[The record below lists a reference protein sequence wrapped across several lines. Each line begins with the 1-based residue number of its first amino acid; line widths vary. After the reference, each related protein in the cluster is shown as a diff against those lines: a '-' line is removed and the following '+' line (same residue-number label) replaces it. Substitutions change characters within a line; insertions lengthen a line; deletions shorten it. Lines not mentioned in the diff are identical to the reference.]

1 MSNTKFTT
9 ALGDRIKKDMFF
21 GTSADFPQIIELKLT
36 QIVPN
41 PDQPRKTFQEESLAE
56 LADSIQ
62 QHGLIQPITVKHHD
76 EDDDTYLLVAGER
89 RFRAFER
96 LGRDTIPAIIT
107 TGNAEEIALIEN
119 IQREDLNALEE
130 AEALER
136 MMERH
141 RYTQEQLGQIV
152 GKSQTNISK
161 ALGILT
167 LPETIKAE
175 YRIQPSIGKWMLIEI
190 AHMKSEA
197 EQVATWNAV
206 KEGRLATVKTVKAAR
221 FAHKPTLPKPPV
233 ILAMKTGQ
241 RFLKALDDLR
251 TPHRIALSD
260 EEYRALEALKDK
272 ITVMLDTLAPENPES
287 PSQGGI

>member
-1 MSNTKFTT
+1 MSQPKFTT
-9 ALGDRIKKDMFF
+9 ALGDRMKKDLFF

-56 LADSIQ
+56 LADSIK
-62 QHGLIQPITVKHHD
+62 QHGLIQPITVQHRD
-76 EDDDTYLLVAGER
+76 EEADTYLLVAGER

-119 IQREDLNALEE
+119 IQREDLNPLEE

-141 RYTQEQLGQIV
+141 RYTQEQLGQII
-152 GKSQTNISK
+152 GKSQANVSK

-175 YRIQPSIGKWMLIEI
+175 YRTQPLIGKWVLIEI
-190 AHMKSEA
+190 ARMKSEA
-197 EQVATWNAV
+197 DQLAAWNAV
-206 KEGRLATVKTVKAAR
+206 KEGHLTTVKTVKAAR
-221 FAHKPTLPKPPV
+221 LVHKPTSPETLV
-233 ILAMKTGQ
+233 VTAMKNGK
-241 RFLKALDDLR
+241 RFLKSLDDLKNPQR
-251 TPHRIALSD
+251 VALTD
-260 EEYRALEALKDK
+260 QDYRAL
-272 ITVMLDTLAPENPES
+272 DTLKNEIVALLAAITPENSEDR
-287 PSQGGI
+287 I

>member
-1 MSNTKFTT
+1 MSQPKFTT
-9 ALGDRIKKDMFF
+9 AVGDRMKKDMFF

-56 LADSIQ
+56 LADSIK
-62 QHGLIQPITVKHHD
+62 QHGLIQPITVQHRD
-76 EDDDTYLLVAGER
+76 EDADTYLLVAGER

-119 IQREDLNALEE
+119 IQREDLNPLEE

-141 RYTQEQLGQIV
+141 RYTQEQLGQII
-152 GKSQTNISK
+152 GKSQANVSK

-175 YRIQPSIGKWMLIEI
+175 YRTQPLIGKWVLIEI
-190 AHMKSEA
+190 ARIKSEA
-197 EQVATWNAV
+197 DQMAVWNAV
-206 KEGRLATVKTVKAAR
+206 KEGHLTTVKTVKATR
-221 FAHKPTLPKPPV
+221 IAHKPTPPV
-233 ILAMKTGQ
+233 TLVVTAMKNGK
-241 RFLKALDDLR
+241 RFLKSLDDLKN
-251 TPHRIALSD
+251 PQRIALSEQD
-260 EEYRALEALKDK
+260 YRALDALKNE
-272 ITVMLDTLAPENPES
+272 IVASLETLAPEHS
-287 PSQGGI
+287 SGQL

>member
-1 MSNTKFTT
+1 MSQPKFTT
-9 ALGDRIKKDMFF
+9 ALGDRMKKDMFF

-56 LADSIQ
+56 LADSIK
-62 QHGLIQPITVKHHD
+62 QHGLIQPITVQHRD
-76 EDDDTYLLVAGER
+76 EEADTYLLVAGER

-119 IQREDLNALEE
+119 IQREDLNPLEE

-141 RYTQEQLGQIV
+141 RYTQEQLGQII
-152 GKSQTNISK
+152 GKSQANVSK

-175 YRIQPSIGKWMLIEI
+175 YRTQPLIGKWVLIELARI
-190 AHMKSEA
+190 KSEA
-197 EQVATWNAV
+197 DQLAAWNAV
-206 KEGRLATVKTVKAAR
+206 KEGHLTTVKTVKAAR
-221 FAHKPTLPKPPV
+221 LVHKPTSPETLV
-233 ILAMKTGQ
+233 VTAMKNGK
-241 RFLKALDDLR
+241 RFLKSLDDLKNPQR
-251 TPHRIALSD
+251 VALTD
-260 EEYRALEALKDK
+260 QDYRAL
-272 ITVMLDTLAPENPES
+272 DTLKNEIVALLEAITPENSEDR
-287 PSQGGI
+287 I

>member
-1 MSNTKFTT
+1 MSQPKFTT
-9 ALGDRIKKDMFF
+9 ALGDRMKKDLFF

-56 LADSIQ
+56 LADSIK
-62 QHGLIQPITVKHHD
+62 QHGLIQPITVQHRD
-76 EDDDTYLLVAGER
+76 EEADTYLLVAGER

-119 IQREDLNALEE
+119 IQREDLNPLEE

-141 RYTQEQLGQIV
+141 RYTQEQLGQII
-152 GKSQTNISK
+152 GKSQANVSK

-175 YRIQPSIGKWMLIEI
+175 YRTQPLIGKWVLIEI
-190 AHMKSEA
+190 ARMKSEA
-197 EQVATWNAV
+197 DQLAAWNAV
-206 KEGRLATVKTVKAAR
+206 KEGHLTTVKTVKAAR
-221 FAHKPTLPKPPV
+221 LVHKPTSPETLV
-233 ILAMKTGQ
+233 VTAMKNGK
-241 RFLKALDDLR
+241 RFLKSLDDLNNPQR
-251 TPHRIALSD
+251 VALTD
-260 EEYRALEALKDK
+260 QDYRAL
-272 ITVMLDTLAPENPES
+272 DTLKNEIVALLAAITPENSEDR
-287 PSQGGI
+287 I

>member
-1 MSNTKFTT
+1 MSQPKFTT
-9 ALGDRIKKDMFF
+9 ALGDRMKKDMFF

-41 PDQPRKTFQEESLAE
+41 PDQPRKTFREESLTE

-62 QHGLIQPITVKHHD
+62 QHGLIQPITVKRRD

-119 IQREDLNALEE
+119 IQREDLNPLEE

-136 MMERH
+136 MMDRH
-141 RYTQEQLGQIV
+141 RYTQDQLGQII
-152 GKSQTNISK
+152 GKSQANISK

-167 LPETIKAE
+167 LPDTIKAE
-175 YRIQPSIGKWMLIEI
+175 YRTQPIIGKWMLIEI
-190 AHMKSEA
+190 AQMKSEA
-197 EQVATWNAV
+197 EQLATWNSV
-206 KEGRLATVKTVKAAR
+206 KEGHLTTVKTVKAAR
-221 FAHKPTLPKPPV
+221 LVQKPTPPV
-233 ILAMKTGQ
+233 TLVLTAMKNGK
-241 RFLKALDDLR
+241 RFLKSLDDLK
-251 TPHRIALSD
+251 TPQRIALSD
-260 EEYRALEALKDK
+260 QDYRALDTLKNEIVAL
-272 ITVMLDTLAPENPES
+272 LDTLDPGNS
-287 PSQGGI
+287 

>member
-1 MSNTKFTT
+1 MSQPKFTT
-9 ALGDRIKKDMFF
+9 ALGDRMKKDMFF

-56 LADSIQ
+56 LADSIK
-62 QHGLIQPITVKHHD
+62 QHGLIQPITVQHRD
-76 EDDDTYLLVAGER
+76 EEADTYLLVAGER

-119 IQREDLNALEE
+119 IQREDLNPLEE

-141 RYTQEQLGQIV
+141 RYTQEQLGQII
-152 GKSQTNISK
+152 GKSQANVSK

-175 YRIQPSIGKWMLIEI
+175 YRTQPLIGKWVLIEI
-190 AHMKSEA
+190 ARMKSEA
-197 EQVATWNAV
+197 DQLAAWNAV
-206 KEGRLATVKTVKAAR
+206 KEGHLTTVKTVKAAR
-221 FAHKPTLPKPPV
+221 LVHKPTSPETLV
-233 ILAMKTGQ
+233 VTAMKNGK
-241 RFLKALDDLR
+241 RFLKSLDDLNNPQR
-251 TPHRIALSD
+251 VALTD
-260 EEYRALEALKDK
+260 QDYRAL
-272 ITVMLDTLAPENPES
+272 DTLKNEIVALLAAITPENSEDR
-287 PSQGGI
+287 I

>member
-1 MSNTKFTT
+1 MSQPKFTT
-9 ALGDRIKKDMFF
+9 ALGDRMKKDMFF

-56 LADSIQ
+56 LADSIK
-62 QHGLIQPITVKHHD
+62 QHGLIQPITVQHRD
-76 EDDDTYLLVAGER
+76 EEADTYLLVAGER

-119 IQREDLNALEE
+119 IQREDLNPLEE

-141 RYTQEQLGQIV
+141 RYTQEQLGQII
-152 GKSQTNISK
+152 GKSQANVSK

-175 YRIQPSIGKWMLIEI
+175 YRTQPLIGKWVLIEI
-190 AHMKSEA
+190 ARMKSEA
-197 EQVATWNAV
+197 DQLAAWNAV
-206 KEGRLATVKTVKAAR
+206 KEGHLTTVKTVKAAR
-221 FAHKPTLPKPPV
+221 LVHKPTSPETLV
-233 ILAMKTGQ
+233 VTAMKNGK
-241 RFLKALDDLR
+241 RFLKSLDDLKNPQR
-251 TPHRIALSD
+251 VALTD
-260 EEYRALEALKDK
+260 QDYRALDALKNEIVALLAA
-272 ITVMLDTLAPENPES
+272 ITPENSEDR
-287 PSQGGI
+287 I

>member
-1 MSNTKFTT
+1 MSPKKFATPLT
-9 ALGDRIKKDMFF
+9 ERMNKDMFF
-21 GTSADFPQIIELKLT
+21 GTSADFPQIIELKLK

-41 PDQPRKTFQEESLAE
+41 PDQPRKTFQKESLAE
-56 LADSIQ
+56 LAASIQ

-89 RFRAFER
+89 RFRAFEQ

-119 IQREDLNALEE
+119 IQREDLNPLEE

-136 MMERH
+136 MMDRH

-167 LPETIKAE
+167 LPAVIKAE
-175 YRIQPSIGKWMLIEI
+175 YRTQPSIGKWMLIEI
-190 AHMKSEA
+190 AHIKSEA
-197 EQVATWNAV
+197 EQVAMWNAV

-221 FAHKPTLPKPPV
+221 FARKPPV
-233 ILAMKTGQ
+233 PNAPVGLAMKTGK
-241 RFLKALDDLR
+241 RFIKALDDLK
-251 TPHRIALSD
+251 TPQRIALSD
-260 EEYRALEALKDK
+260 EDYRELEALKDE
-272 ITVMLDTLAPENPES
+272 ITAMLDTLAPDHS
-287 PSQGGI
+287 

>member
-9 ALGDRIKKDMFF
+9 AIGDRIKKDMFF

-36 QIVPN
+36 QIAPN

-119 IQREDLNALEE
+119 IQREDLNPLEE

-141 RYTQEQLGQIV
+141 RYTQEQLGQII
-152 GKSQTNISK
+152 GKSQANVSK

-175 YRIQPSIGKWMLIEI
+175 YRTQPLIGKWVLIEI
-190 AHMKSEA
+190 ARMKSEA
-197 EQVATWNAV
+197 DQLAAWNAV
-206 KEGRLATVKTVKAAR
+206 KEGHLTTVKTVKAAR
-221 FAHKPTLPKPPV
+221 LVHKPTSPETLV
-233 ILAMKTGQ
+233 VTAMKNGK
-241 RFLKALDDLR
+241 RFLKSLDDLKNPQR
-251 TPHRIALSD
+251 VALTD
-260 EEYRALEALKDK
+260 QDYRALDALKNEIVALLAA
-272 ITVMLDTLAPENPES
+272 ITPENSEDR
-287 PSQGGI
+287 I

>member
-1 MSNTKFTT
+1 MSPKKFATPLT
-9 ALGDRIKKDMFF
+9 ERMNKDMFF
-21 GTSADFPQIIELKLT
+21 GTSADFPQIIELKLK

-56 LADSIQ
+56 LAASIQ

-89 RFRAFER
+89 RFRAFEQ

-119 IQREDLNALEE
+119 IQREDLNPLEE

-167 LPETIKAE
+167 LPAVIKAE
-175 YRIQPSIGKWMLIEI
+175 YRTQPSIGKWMLIEI
-190 AHMKSEA
+190 AHIKSEA

-221 FAHKPTLPKPPV
+221 FARKPPV
-233 ILAMKTGQ
+233 PKAPVVLAMKTGK
-241 RFLKALDDLR
+241 RFLKALDDLK
-251 TPHRIALSD
+251 TPQRIALSD
-260 EEYRALEALKDK
+260 EEYRELEALKDE
-272 ITVMLDTLAPENPES
+272 IAAMLDALAPDHS
-287 PSQGGI
+287 